1 MRKLVTILSQTTMEI
16 TKYFEKKIKEND
28 TYQNFCD
35 AANTLEGILQ
45 TEYLYYK
52 TKLQNQ
58 DTTYLKKLSVTAKS
72 HSKDRRK
79 DGIQKRN

>member
-35 AANTLEGILQ
+35 AANTLEGIL
-45 TEYLYYK
+45 
-52 TKLQNQ
+52 
-58 DTTYLKKLSVTAKS
+58 
-72 HSKDRRK
+72 
-79 DGIQKRN
+79 